1 MDHHVYRAI
10 ERFQGLIVESFKR
23 AIRGEVLALANG
35 ASPDNGS
42 FVRISNREIYDGLL
56 QVRDRLAALER
67 RVDSVL
73 GENVEL
79 GKRVRRL
86 ELRFYGILA
95 GLVSA
100 VILLLSNLGK

>member
-1 MDHHVYRAI
+1 M
-10 ERFQGLIVESFKR
+10 
-23 AIRGEVLALANG
+23 LALANG